1 MCTNGFGVVVLVV
14 VEVVIVIVQFVVGIV
29 VVVVEV
35 VIGIVVVVGFVVE
48 FASMAPLQWPLKI
61 KKILK
66 KTKIEKIK
74 SNNYSIRLLNL
85 NRYYIYRPLLFDLV
99 ILFNNTWI
107 NYMHVL
113 LNQFV
118 FF

>member
-1 MCTNGFGVVVLVV
+1 ML
-14 VEVVIVIVQFVVGIV
+14 FVSLLKNKKHFCI
-29 VVVVEV
+29 EKFK
-35 VIGIVVVVGFVVE
+35 IHKQI
-48 FASMAPLQWPLKI
+48 APLQWPLKI

-113 LNQFV
+113 LNQLISV
-118 FF
+118 SLCYYNSTDS